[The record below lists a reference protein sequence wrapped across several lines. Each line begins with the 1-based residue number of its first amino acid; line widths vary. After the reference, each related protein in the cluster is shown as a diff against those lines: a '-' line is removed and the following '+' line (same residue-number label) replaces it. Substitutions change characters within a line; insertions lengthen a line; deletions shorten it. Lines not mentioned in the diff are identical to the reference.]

1 MSQGANTIKV
11 KVTAEDTS
19 TTATYTVTVTRA
31 PNAVPTFTDG
41 ATTSRHFNETFGDT
55 FIPSAPPI
63 RTPVVATDT
72 DPDTLSYSLEGADA
86 AKFDIVSTS
95 GQLLTRVGEKYDY
108 ETKPSYAVTVKVED
122 GSGGSATIAVT
133 LNVTDR
139 NEPPLASDA
148 PTVAATTGSATSL
161 DVSWTAPS
169 NTGRPE
175 ITFYDLQYKK
185 TIDSTWADGPLDVAI
200 TSASIPGLVAE
211 TSYDVQVRVIND
223 EGIGP
228 WSQSGTGTTT
238 ALPAVTVS
246 TTALTVTEEDATGDT
261 YTVVLASQPTA
272 DVTVTVAGHASTDVT
287 LSTATLTFTTVNWET
302 AQTVTLTAADD
313 ADTTD
318 DTVTLTHSATS
329 TDTDYNAISI
339 AGVTVTVNDNDTA
352 QVMGVMIARATRSWW

>member
-41 ATTSRHFNETFGDT
+41 ATTSRHFNETSGDT

-108 ETKPSYAVTVKVED
+108 EAKPSYAVTVKVED

-139 NEPPLASDA
+139 NEPPLAPDA

-246 TTALTVTEEDATGDT
+246 KTALTVTEEDATGDT
-261 YTVVLASQPTA
+261 YTVVLDSQPTA

-287 LSTATLTFTTVNWET
+287 PSTATLTFTP
-302 AQTVTLTAADD
+302 
-313 ADTTD
+313 
-318 DTVTLTHSATS
+318 
-329 TDTDYNAISI
+329 
-339 AGVTVTVNDNDTA
+339 
-352 QVMGVMIARATRSWW
+352 R